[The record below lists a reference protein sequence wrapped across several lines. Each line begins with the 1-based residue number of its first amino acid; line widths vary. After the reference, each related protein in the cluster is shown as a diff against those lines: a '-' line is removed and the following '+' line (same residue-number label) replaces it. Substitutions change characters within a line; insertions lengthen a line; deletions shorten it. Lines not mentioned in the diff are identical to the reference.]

1 MSRLGRLLGLVR
13 RTPTVLRT
21 LAPLRPA
28 QLRAQVAHLFT
39 GVQAPVRLD
48 AASLALAVEAPS
60 TPFLDPAPHVDVRP
74 AAGDSLALELLSLAL
89 EVVPGTVDWATD
101 RHGPLF
107 AYHLHEQAWLRH
119 AGLAPAARRAVL
131 DDWIARHREGV
142 GWDPHPISL
151 RLLSWGKLLLSA
163 GALPPDE
170 DLRSRVIRSMADQAE
185 TLARGVE
192 VRLQA
197 NHLLSNRIGVVW
209 AGLLF
214 EGEDADRWRAGSEAL
229 LAELDAQVH
238 RDGTHEE
245 RSPMY
250 HSLILENGL
259 DLLNLARRS
268 PRTPEGFVEALGG
281 VLGRMTR
288 ALARFTGPGN
298 RIALF
303 ADSAWGV
310 AAEPPALFDYADR
323 LGVVEGRPGPGD
335 LPFDDSGYARIDG
348 GDFVLIASTAGPSPD
363 HQPGHAHCDVLAF
376 ELFVGGRRLVT
387 DTGVYE
393 YRPGEHRDRA
403 RATASHATL
412 RFDGKEQS
420 EVWAAHR
427 VGGRARVEPV
437 EAGADFAEYVVRGWS
452 RGAPRHVRRF
462 ERASGEIVVRDTVR
476 SGGHAVESRL
486 PLAPEWTVE
495 LLGERARVRHA
506 DGTVV
511 TIELE
516 GGLAWTIERA
526 PFHPTFHAEVER
538 NVLVG
543 RGVTPL
549 GSTLRF
555 RRD

>member
-1 MSRLGRLLGLVR
+1 MSRLARLLGLVG

-28 QLRAQVAHLFT
+28 QLRAQLGHLFT
-39 GVQAPVRLD
+39 GVQAPVRL
-48 AASLALAVEAPS
+48 AAANLALAVERPS
-60 TPFLDPAPHVDVRP
+60 TPFLAPAPHVGARS
-74 AAGDSLALELLSLAL
+74 AADGAIGLELLAREL
-89 EVVPGTVDWATD
+89 EVVPGAVDWATD

-119 AGLAPAARRAVL
+119 SGLAPDVRRAVL
-131 DDWIARHREGV
+131 EDWIDRHREGV

-151 RLLSWGKLLLSA
+151 RLLSWGKLLLTA
-163 GALPPDE
+163 DALPSDE
-170 DLRSRVIRSMADQAE
+170 ALRSRVIRSMADQAE
-185 TLARGVE
+185 TLARGLE

-214 EGEDADRWRAGSEAL
+214 DGEDADRWRAGSTPL

-238 RDGTHEE
+238 LDGTHEE

-268 PRTPEGFVEALGG
+268 PRTPDGFVEALSE
-281 VLGRMTR
+281 VLARMTR
-288 ALARFTGPGN
+288 ALARFTGPDD

-310 AAEPPALFDYADR
+310 AADPPALFDYAVR
-323 LGVVEGRPGPGD
+323 LGVVEARPGPRD
-335 LPFDDSGYARIDG
+335 LPFEDSGYARIDG
-348 GDFVLIASTAGPSPD
+348 DDFVLIASTEGPSPA

-376 ELFVGGRRLVT
+376 ELFVGDRRLVA

-393 YRPGEHRDRA
+393 YRPGVHRDRA

-420 EVWAAHR
+420 EIWAAHR
-427 VGGRARVEPV
+427 VGGRARVEPLD
-437 EAGADFAEYVVRGWS
+437 AGPDFAECVVRGWS

-462 ERASGEIVVRDTVR
+462 EGARGEIVVRDTVR

-486 PLAPEWTVE
+486 PLAPEWSVE
-495 LLGERARVRHA
+495 LEEEGARVRHA

-511 TIELE
+511 TIGLE
-516 GGLAWTIERA
+516 GGLAWTVERA
-526 PFHPTFHAEVER
+526 PFHPTFHTEVDR

-555 RRD
+555 RRA